1 MKTGLLLE
9 GGAMRGLFSAG
20 VIDVLM
26 ENGIVFD
33 GCMGV
38 SAGAA
43 FGGNYKSRQPGRA
56 IRYNTTFARDPR
68 YCSIASLVFTGDLY
82 GAEFCYR
89 TLPEELD
96 IMDLEAYKDNPMEF
110 YVVCTDADTGEAI
123 YPRLDTMNRD
133 DMDYVRASASM
144 PAVSRAVEIEG
155 HRYLDGGIADAIP
168 VRKFQE
174 LGYDKIVAVL
184 TQPAD
189 YIKKPQKGM
198 PVLSALLK
206 EYPGAAKK
214 LQDRHTRYNETLRYI
229 EQCEKE
235 GSVYVIRPSHKLN
248 IGRTEHDPVKMR
260 EVYGLGRIRAMSQ
273 LNEMKQFLAEES
285 D

>member
-20 VIDVLM
+20 VTDVLM

-33 GCMGV
+33 GCIGV

-56 IRYNTTFARDPR
+56 LRYNTRFAKDPR
-68 YCSIASLVFTGDLY
+68 YCSVASLIFTGDLY

-89 TLPEELD
+89 TLPEQLD
-96 IMDLEAYKDNPMEF
+96 IMDLEAYRDNPMEF

-133 DMDYVRASASM
+133 DMEYVRASASM
-144 PAVSRAVEIEG
+144 PAVSQPVEIDG
-155 HRYLDGGIADAIP
+155 HAYLDGGIADAIP
-168 VRKFQE
+168 VRKFRE
-174 LGYDKIVAVL
+174 MGFDKIVAVL

-189 YIKKPQKGM
+189 YEKKPQKGFG
-198 PVLSALLK
+198 VLKTFLK
-206 EYPGAAKK
+206 DYPAIADK
-214 LQDRHTRYNETLRYI
+214 LADRHIRYNETLEYI
-229 EQCEKE
+229 RQCEEE
-235 GSVYVIRPSHKLN
+235 GSVFVIRPSHKLN
-248 IGRTEHDPVKMR
+248 IGKVEHNPQKMR

-273 LNEMKQFLAEES
+273 LNDLKSFLHV
-285 D
+285 